1 MKKILLLLTF
11 IFLRFTLFSQTYNEK
26 YSEAIEEANE
36 YLAVNEVAD
45 ALPILKKLESDGYSN
60 ANLSYKIGQCY
71 VNSIFD
77 KSKAINYL
85 QKASQNSTPDYDS
98 KNPLETKAPLR
109 SFLLLGDAYRLN
121 NRLKDAVNTYKH
133 YKSLVH
139 NDNQETALVDK
150 RIFESQMAQLFM
162 KRPAQVQFEKLSP
175 VINTGLSNFNV
186 CISGDGKTMVFNRK
200 MKFYDAVFYSTRA
213 NGDWSEPEEIT
224 VNLGSDGD
232 FCPTGLSSDGKR
244 MLLTSYNQVTGYDV
258 YESVF
263 RDGKW
268 RKIKLLKGSINSTFY
283 DVDAIY
289 GPDDKEIYFSSNRSG
304 GIGGFDLYKVS
315 VDAEGNTGQAANLGE
330 VINSGWDEKSPSLT
344 DDGNLLLFSSQRT
357 PGMGGFDYFYSRK
370 AENGTWGQVYNAGY
384 PLSSVGDD
392 LGLHTSA
399 LKSSSVTSKHD
410 QGSSAEE
417 DIFKVGLDN
426 LSKFRMVPLNG
437 EVRVSQGAGFKGLNL
452 YFIDE
457 TINDTVGLV
466 QNPEGGKYNIELYPG
481 NFKLVMSKDSAGTI
495 SQPFTIL
502 GDEQKSSVQLVSD
515 FQTKTPEQVKA
526 VIPVSKDTLWVADV
540 LFEFNVY
547 TLTQPEKE
555 KIVRL
560 AESLKKY
567 TISGVE
573 LLGYSDCLGKDD
585 YNLELSARRANN
597 VLNLLVVNGLPKN
610 ILVSKGMG
618 RTVNFAKCTN
628 ADGSD
633 NPEGRALNRR
643 VVIRVS
649 VSGDNVVVQKKEGK
663 P

>member
-1 MKKILLLLTF
+1 MKSFSLLLTF
-11 IFLRFTLFSQTYNEK
+11 IVLCFSGFAQTYDEK
-26 YSEAIEEANE
+26 YTEAIDEANE
-36 YLAVNEVAD
+36 YLAVNEVSD

-71 VNSIFD
+71 LNSIFD
-77 KSKAINYL
+77 KSKAISYL
-85 QKASQNSTPDYDS
+85 QKASQNTTPDYDNNNS
-98 KNPLETKAPLR
+98 LETKAPLK

-121 NRLKDAVNTYKH
+121 NRLKDAENAYKY
-133 YKSLVH
+133 YKKLVYK
-139 NDNQETALVDK
+139 DNQETALVEK
-150 RIFESQMAQLFM
+150 RIFESQMAQLFV
-162 KRPAQVQFEKLSP
+162 KRPAQVKFDKLGP

-200 MKFYDAVFYSTRA
+200 MKFYDAVFYCTRTV
-213 NGDWSEPEEIT
+213 GDWSEPVEIT

-258 YESVF
+258 YESTF

-283 DVDAIY
+283 DIDAIY

-304 GIGGFDLYKVS
+304 GFGGFDLYKIS
-315 VDAEGNTGQAANLGE
+315 VDVEGNTGQATNLGE
-330 VINSGWDEKSPSLT
+330 VINSGWDEKSPSIT
-344 DDGNLLLFSSQRT
+344 DDGNLLLFSSQRV
-357 PGMGGFDYFYSRK
+357 PCMGGFDYFYSRK
-370 AENGTWGQVYNAGY
+370 AENGSWGQVYNAGY
-384 PLSSVGDD
+384 PLSTVGDD
-392 LGLHTSA
+392 FGLHSGTV
-399 LKSSSVTSKHD
+399 KSSSITSKHD

-417 DIFKVGLDN
+417 DIFGVALDN

-437 EVRVSQGAGFKGLNL
+437 EVHVAQGFSFKGLNL

-466 QNPEGGKYNIELYPG
+466 QNPEGGKYSIELYPG
-481 NFKLVMSKDSAGTI
+481 NFKLVMSKDSAGVI
-495 SQPFTIL
+495 NQPFTIP
-502 GDEQKSSVQLVSD
+502 GDEQKNNIQLVSD
-515 FQTKTPEQVKA
+515 FPSKTPGPVKA
-526 VIPVSKDTLWVADV
+526 LEPVTKDTLWVADV

-555 KIVRL
+555 KIIRL
-560 AESLKKY
+560 AGALKKY
-567 TISGVE
+567 TISRIE
-573 LLGYSDCLGKDD
+573 LVGYSDCLGKDE
-585 YNLELSARRANN
+585 YNLQLSGKRARSVLDLL
-597 VLNLLVVNGLPKN
+597 VLNGIPGN

-618 RTVNFAKCTN
+618 RTINFAKCTN

-643 VVIRVS
+643 VEIRITTAS
-649 VSGDNVVVQKKEGK
+649 DNVVIRKKEGK